1 MSDSDFRG
9 RQYDF
14 SRRKLLKAGG
24 AAAVAGLAGCT
35 QGGGGDGGDDT
46 PTSEET
52 MATTAMGSPEPEEV
66 TVEFWPAW
74 GGYYEETFTE
84 MISRFE
90 EKHPNITVEMTAQG
104 SYRES
109 KSALFNAANA
119 GNPPDIGQLDKGEAI
134 IARDSGFFTPVE
146 DIWPDINPDEYLGS
160 AMGSSIIEGTI
171 WSVPW
176 NNSQIVMYYNK
187 DHFEAAGLDPEQPP
201 DTWDEFSNAANTI
214 VEEGVADFGVT
225 WPNHSWWI
233 HSWMAELESFVC
245 NQKNGRAGEPDE
257 VFYDNDATRR
267 IFDFWMN
274 DLGDAYHN
282 PGQEDWGSSE
292 QAFQNEV
299 ASMHMNSSGS
309 IAYSL
314 PGFKENDINVGVTG
328 LPVPDERIGHP
339 MGGAAVWVTDK
350 DRTEAER
357 EGIKT
362 FLEEMTGPELQAF
375 YSKQTGYFA
384 SHQGSFDVLDEQGFY
399 DEHADTF
406 NQARKQ
412 LMAWEETPYNKGI
425 LMGPFSKITKEIAVQ
440 SDKILQ
446 GKSIDDGLSDL
457 KDFGDR
463 QLERYERT

>member
-1 MSDSDFRG
+1 MSDSENRKYG
-9 RQYDF
+9 L
-14 SRRKLLKAGG
+14 SRRGLLKTGG
-24 AAAVAGLAGCT
+24 AAAVTGIAGCT
-35 QGGGGDGGDDT
+35 QGGGGGGEET
-46 PTSEET
+46 PTADET
-52 MATTAMGSPEPEEV
+52 MAATTATGTPEDQEV

-90 EKHPNITVEMTAQG
+90 EKHPDINVEMTAQG

-119 GNPPDIGQLDKGEAI
+119 GNPPDIGQLDKGEAV

-146 DIWPDINPDEYLGS
+146 DIWPDINPDDYIGS
-160 AMGSSIIEGTI
+160 AMGTSIIEGTI

-187 DHFEAAGLDPEQPP
+187 DHFEEAGLDPEQPP
-201 DTWDEFSNAANTI
+201 DNWDQFANAANTI
-214 VEEGVADFGVT
+214 VDEGVADFGVT

-233 HSWMAELESFVC
+233 HSWMSELEAFVC
-245 NQKNGRAGEPDE
+245 NQENGNTGEPDK
-257 VFYDNDATRR
+257 VFYDGAAARQV
-267 IFDFWMN
+267 FGFWMN
-274 DLGDAYHN
+274 DIGDAYHN
-282 PGQEDWGSSE
+282 PGQENWGASE
-292 QAFQNEV
+292 QAFQNGV

-314 PGFKENDINVGVTG
+314 PGFEENDINVGVTG
-328 LPVPDERIGHP
+328 LPVPGERIGHP
-339 MGGAAVWVTDK
+339 MGGAAVWVSDK

-357 EGIKT
+357 AGIRT
-362 FLEEMTGPELQAF
+362 FLEEMTGPELQAY

-384 SHQGSFDVLDEQGFY
+384 SHQGSFDVLEAQGFY
-399 DEHADTF
+399 EENADTF
-406 NQARKQ
+406 AQARDQ
-412 LMAWEETPYNKGI
+412 LMAWEATPYNKGI

-440 SDKILQ
+440 SDQILQ
-446 GKSIDDGLSDL
+446 GKSIDEGLSAL

-463 QLERYERT
+463 QLERYQRT